1 MRFKTKI
8 LITLL
13 AIVAFDAI
21 ASFLSRAF
29 HVDYTNFIWLS
40 FLLYIAIGFWGAH
53 RKGFVYGMVLGTFAG
68 LVDSTLGWFVSRMVG
83 PFLVRC
89 FVNSW
94 GELKPPMHFK
104 SLDAS
109 GESERAKSKVL
120 RAKISRRPVNSDL
133 LGGRTPA
140 CLPSKHRDE
149 QNIRLV
155 ADFRELWRALL
166 FRFSFVNDGGG
177 GAIAFCR

>member
-83 PFLVRC
+83 PFLRTDIPKLEPLIIAIVIIVVTASA
-89 FVNSW
+89 FAL
-94 GELKPPMHFK
+94 G
-104 SLDAS
+104 SLGALLCKLLGRTKTADAFQIV
-109 GESERAKSKVL
+109 GRERRERAS
-120 RAKISRRPVNSDL
+120 
-133 LGGRTPA
+133 
-140 CLPSKHRDE
+140 
-149 QNIRLV
+149 
-155 ADFRELWRALL
+155 
-166 FRFSFVNDGGG
+166 
-177 GAIAFCR
+177 